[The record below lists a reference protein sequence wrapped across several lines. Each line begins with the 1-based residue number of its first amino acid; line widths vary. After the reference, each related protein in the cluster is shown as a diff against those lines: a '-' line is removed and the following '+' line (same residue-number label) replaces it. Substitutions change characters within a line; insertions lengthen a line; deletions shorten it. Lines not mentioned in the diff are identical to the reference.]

1 MFSGIFAVP
10 RCARPAARR
19 FSKEILQFLSG
30 ADRGVIGAMAV
41 ELAIIGPA
49 LVLMMICTIDFGMGV
64 YRKMQ
69 VQNAAQA
76 GAEYAI
82 AHGFTASIAS
92 VVTSATSLTG
102 ITASP
107 APVQFCGCPASSGV
121 TTVTCNSTCASGAVA
136 GTYVTVSAQGTY
148 NTILSYPS
156 IPVTFSFTSQATVRI
171 Q

>member
-1 MFSGIFAVP
+1 MAMLRKALVGRTLSSLRQFFSVG
-10 RCARPAARR
+10 
-19 FSKEILQFLSG
+19 SG
-30 ADRGVIGAMAV
+30 VSGTVAV

-49 LVLMMICTIDFGMGV
+49 LVLMMVCTVDLGMGI

-82 AHGFTASIAS
+82 AHGYTASIANA
-92 VVTSATSLTG
+92 VTNATTFSG
-102 ITASP
+102 ITAAP
-107 APVQFCGCPASSGV
+107 AAAQFCGCPSNTGI
-121 TTVTCNSTCASGAVA
+121 TTVTCNSTCSDGATA

-148 NTILSYPS
+148 STILSYPS
-156 IPVTFSFTSQATVRI
+156 IPDSFLFTAQSTVRI

>member
-1 MFSGIFAVP
+1 MIRSLSRLTRIP
-10 RCARPAARR
+10 P
-19 FSKEILQFLSG
+19 SLLQFLSSS
-30 ADRGVIGAMAV
+30 DRGVKGAVAV

-49 LVLMMICTIDFGMGV
+49 LVLMMVSTVDLGMGI

-82 AHGFTASIAS
+82 GHGFTASISNA
-92 VVTSATSLTG
+92 VTNATTFSGL
-102 ITASP
+102 TASP
-107 APVQFCGCPASSGV
+107 APVQFCGCPSSSGV
-121 TTVTCNSTCASGAVA
+121 TNVTCNSTCPSGAVA
-136 GTYVTVSAQGTY
+136 GPYVTVSAEGTY

-156 IPVTFSFTSQATVRI
+156 IPDSFSFTSQATVRI